1 MGRRHSHEAPLGA
14 LTLGALG
21 VVYGDIGTSPLYAVR
36 EAFAGSHPLAVTEA
50 SVLGVISLM
59 VWALVFVVVIKYLVF
74 VMRAENRGEGGIF
87 ALLALLFAGA
97 ASGRPRRAW
106 LLAAGLFGAALLY
119 GDGIITPAISVLSA
133 VEGLEVA
140 TPAFSR
146 LVVPATVAI
155 LIGLFLFQKRGTGGV
170 GAVFGPIML
179 VWFATL
185 LVTGVTAIVKQPRAL
200 VAADP
205 RHALA
210 FLLDNGVTGFLAL
223 GAVILAVTGAEALY
237 ADLGH
242 FGPRPIRLG
251 WYTLVFPALLAN
263 YFGQGALLLAHPE
276 AAANPFYGLVPHWG
290 LLPMVVLATTATVIA
305 SQALITGAF
314 SLSSQAVQLGYLP
327 RLGIVH
333 TSARHAGQIY
343 IPQVNTGL
351 GLACIALVLAF
362 RSSTSLAAAYG
373 LAVVGTMA
381 ITSLLFFFV
390 ARDRWHW
397 HPAAAGSLTALFL
410 VVELAF
416 FGANLAKLSHG
427 GWVSLGVGAIAYT
440 LMASWK
446 DGRARLGS
454 DVQMRS
460 IPFDLFL
467 ADIAKR
473 RPHRV
478 KGTAVFMTGNPA
490 GVPSILLHHLKHNK
504 VLHERV
510 VLLSIVMPDKPFVAA
525 KDSIEVTPLGEE
537 FYRVLAHFGFMET
550 PRIPVVLERCAAKG
564 LEMKLEE
571 TTFYL
576 GRESLLIGRRAGMA
590 RWRKQLFAFM
600 SRNATPP
607 TAYFGIPPGRVVELG
622 IQVQL

>member
-1 MGRRHSHEAPLGA
+1 VRRRHSHATPLGV

-21 VVYGDIGTSPLYAVR
+21 VVYGDIGTSPLYAVK
-36 EAFAGSHPLAVTEA
+36 EAFAGTSPLAVTEA
-50 SVLGVISLM
+50 NVLGVISLM
-59 VWALVFVVVIKYLVF
+59 VWALVFVVVVKYMIF

-87 ALLALLFAGA
+87 ALLALLFADPERK
-97 ASGRPRRAW
+97 RPRRAW

-133 VEGLEVA
+133 VEGIDVA
-140 TPAFSR
+140 TPALSR
-146 LVVPATVAI
+146 FIVPATIAI
-155 LIGLFLFQKRGTGGV
+155 LIALFAFQKRGTGGV
-170 GAVFGPIML
+170 GAVFGPIMV

-185 LVTGVTAIVKQPRAL
+185 LVTGVAATIRHPRAL
-200 VAADP
+200 AAIDP
-205 RHALA
+205 RHAIDFLA
-210 FLLDNGVTGFLAL
+210 SNGLTGFLAL

-242 FGPRPIRLG
+242 FGPTPIRLG
-251 WYTLVFPALLAN
+251 WYTIVFPALLAN

-276 AAANPFYGLVPHWG
+276 AAANPFYGLVPRWG

-327 RLGIVH
+327 RLSVVH
-333 TSARHAGQIY
+333 TSAHHSGQIY
-343 IPQVNTGL
+343 IPEVNTGL
-351 GLACIALVLAF
+351 GFACVALVLAF
-362 RSSTSLAAAYG
+362 RSSSSLAAAYG

-397 HPAAAGSLTALFL
+397 HPAVAGLLVTLFL
-410 VVELAF
+410 SVELSF
-416 FGANLAKLSHG
+416 FAANLAKLTHG
-427 GWVSLGVGAIAYT
+427 GWVSLGVGAIAFT
-440 LMASWK
+440 LMTSWK
-446 DGRARLGS
+446 DGRARLGA
-454 DVQMRS
+454 DVEMRGM
-460 IPFDLFL
+460 PFDLLL
-467 ADIAKR
+467 ADVAKR
-473 RPHRV
+473 QPHRV
-478 KGTAVFMTGNPA
+478 KGTAVFMTGNPN

-510 VLLSIVMPDKPFVAA
+510 VVLSIAKPDRPFVPAA
-525 KDSIEVTPLGEE
+525 ESVELTALEHS

-550 PRIPVVLERCAAKG
+550 PSIPILLERCAKLG

-571 TTFYL
+571 TTFFL
-576 GRESLLIGRRAGMA
+576 GRESLLIGNKRGMA
-590 RWRKQLFAFM
+590 RWRKRLFAFM

-607 TAYFGIPPGRVVELG
+607 TSYFNIPPNRVVELG
-622 IQVQL
+622 IQITL